1 MASKG
6 RSRTRAPAVWLQSP
20 CFRTHTVS
28 ARPSP
33 RSLERH
39 ESPCQSTTE
48 LASMTPHHP
57 VHPTRP
63 KREQAPSPA
72 THAASA
78 SPSTRIRATCSR
90 LVSSHGGVPFPTP
103 PTLTYSLPLPTCRGP
118 HVWERV
124 RHGVRGERD
133 EWASAHRRR
142 GRGTSPQPGTD
153 MTNGENVFGK
163 QTGTPQSGFASGLF
177 VVWGTRRDEAVESA
191 KETKP
196 PE

>member
-20 CFRTHTVS
+20 CFQTHTVS

-39 ESPCQSTTE
+39 ESPCQSKTE

-57 VHPTRP
+57 VHPTVP

-90 LVSSHGGVPFPTP
+90 PHGPLRPLQGPAGVVPRRRPLPHPPNPDLLSPTP
-103 PTLTYSLPLPTCRGP
+103 NVPRSSRLGESSSRSSWGARRMGLCSQAPGEGYLTTA
-118 HVWERV
+118 
-124 RHGVRGERD
+124 RHGHDERRKCVR
-133 EWASAHRRR
+133 
-142 GRGTSPQPGTD
+142 
-153 MTNGENVFGK
+153 
-163 QTGTPQSGFASGLF
+163 
-177 VVWGTRRDEAVESA
+177 
-191 KETKP
+191 
-196 PE
+196 

>member
-20 CFRTHTVS
+20 CFQTHTVS

-90 LVSSHGGVPFPTP
+90 PHGPLRPLQGPAGVIPQRRPLPHP

-124 RHGVRGERD
+124 HHGVRGEQD
-133 EWASAHRRR
+133 EWASAHRHR
-142 GRGTSPQPGTD
+142 GRCTSPQPGTD

-163 QTGTPQSGFASGLF
+163 
-177 VVWGTRRDEAVESA
+177 
-191 KETKP
+191 
-196 PE
+196 